1 MARSGGRTN
10 AGRRGALEEAR
21 ELVALVSSLSEAGD
35 ALSVEAVSARLGV
48 SGERA
53 EKLVGLVATACSA
66 DGTGLP
72 LVNEGDGRLTL
83 LLDTGLRG
91 RRLRLDRA
99 ETAALL
105 AALDRVGVP
114 ARDPLRERLEG
125 SLAGSAPSE
134 ELVRRMLGEPGRPA
148 PEALPACAGAL
159 LAQRG
164 LRFCYKKPG
173 GGAREGRRV
182 LPERLR
188 CEGDLWYL
196 DAYDIDRRGARTF
209 RLDRMDELEE
219 LPVRTDRPAK
229 ALGDEP
235 RRTVRLRFSDPRYLD
250 LLPWHDL
257 SVVLREEGG
266 AVVAETPY
274 FGGMWLPR
282 MVAACAG
289 TVICDDPEVERLAG
303 EYAARELESPS

>member
-1 MARSGGRTN
+1 MTRSGGRAN

-48 SGERA
+48 SRERA
-53 EKLVGLVATACSA
+53 EKLVELVATACSA
-66 DGTGLP
+66 DGAGLP

-99 ETAALL
+99 ETTALL

-114 ARDPLRERLEG
+114 AQDPLRERLEG
-125 SLAGSAPSE
+125 SLAGAAPSE
-134 ELVRRMLGEPGRPA
+134 ELVRRMLGEPGRAA
-148 PEALPACAGAL
+148 PDALPACASAL
-159 LAQRG
+159 LARRG
-164 LRFCYKKPG
+164 LRFCYKKPDG
-173 GGAREGRRV
+173 DECEARSV
-182 LPERLR
+182 LPEGLR

-196 DAYDIDRRGARTF
+196 DAYDIDREGARTF
-209 RLDRMDELEE
+209 RLDRMENLEE
-219 LPVRTDRPAK
+219 LPARTSRPAK
-229 ALGDEP
+229 TRGEEP
-235 RRTVRLRFSDPRYLD
+235 RRTVRLRFDDPRYLD

-289 TVICDDPEVERLAG
+289 AVSCDDPEVERLAG
-303 EYAARELESPS
+303 EYAAGELESAS

>member
-1 MARSGGRTN
+1 MSARAN
-10 AGRRGALEEAR
+10 AAGRHGALDEAR
-21 ELVALVSSLSEAGD
+21 ELVALVASLSEAGD
-35 ALSVEAVSARLGV
+35 ALSSDAVAERLGV
-48 SGERA
+48 DAAHA